1 MYGANKK
8 TRAARPENKYGTARM
23 QEQAKEERNKR
34 LREQTLADFKAKNQT
49 TPKGA
54 PKGTTSGKDA
64 AGREVY
70 YAPGSAPRYSVK
82 SKSYSVGQAEGP
94 SFINEKDMKKRGKL
108 ARLEKKFD
116 KLSSKRE
123 IAKSNP
129 QKRNKITRI
138 AKKENRLMAKHTKIV
153 NK

>member
-1 MYGANKK
+1 MAYGTNKK
-8 TRAARPENKYGTARM
+8 KPTLRKALSNRPVELNPYNKNNYGV
-23 QEQAKEERNKR
+23 
-34 LREQTLADFKAKNQT
+34 
-49 TPKGA
+49 

-70 YAPGSAPRYSVK
+70 YAPGSAPRYSAK

-94 SFINEKDMKKRGKL
+94 TSMSKKDIKKLPKI

-116 KLSSKRE
+116 KLTLKRE
-123 IAKSNP
+123 VAKSNP
-129 QKRNKITRI
+129 EKRNKITRI